1 MPNALASQSSPYLL
15 QHAHNPVAWRP
26 WNPATLAEARERG
39 LPIFLS
45 IGYSTCYWCHVMERE
60 SFEHEPTAAYL
71 NEHFTPIKLD
81 REERPDLDDLY
92 MAATVTFTGRGGWP
106 MSVFLEPDT
115 LRPFFCGTYYPLE
128 PRHGLPSFR
137 QVLQGMHEAWTKQ
150 RDDIR
155 EQGGKLAE
163 AVAEQIGA
171 DAEPAPLG
179 RVQLDQALRVLL
191 NQFDAA
197 NGGFGGAEQGPK
209 FPQPVF
215 CEFLLDVRDDAD
227 EATRAAIDA
236 ALRTTLD
243 AMSFGGLHDHLGG
256 GFHRYAV
263 DATWIVP
270 HFEKMLYDNAQLL
283 DLYARA
289 VTVFDSTWYART
301 ARRTAEYLLREMS
314 AGTQGQSGG
323 GGGGGFYSA
332 QDAEVDSREGLS
344 FLWNQEQIREV
355 LDSAD
360 ADFAIAAFALDRG
373 TNFQDPHHPDDPPA
387 NVLRLAAPPESLA
400 RTLGV
405 STDEFIERLDR
416 VCDALRQA
424 RDQRTQPGTD
434 DKILTSW
441 NGLAIGALARASTLL
456 DEPRYAEAAR
466 HAARFLLTHHRSPD
480 GTLLRTSREGG
491 PAHTPAF
498 LEDHA
503 ALAGA
508 CLALHDLEPGETEFL
523 TAARNLLDEAFR
535 AFTSENSGEG
545 LFDARPDQGDLFV
558 NPRSTH
564 DGASPSAQSQTLH
577 ALLDLADRTGDSAEI
592 ERCASH
598 LNALSPA
605 IAANPYS
612 TLHAVRAFRR
622 ILKNKPVFAPHVQF
636 FEDIAPADQPAPQSR
651 PAPAIPVEVYAS
663 AERVTVT
670 DDEPAQFQLV
680 LRIKPGHHVVAADP
694 GPDAPTGLVP
704 LRVGLVSGQGVAVYA
719 DYPAGTPHGVESVGP
734 VNVYEADSDEYGH
747 EFTVALEKADGVG
760 ASPGHPVLGITLQA
774 CTETE
779 CLPPITLELDVAV
792 DLH

>member
-1 MPNALASQSSPYLL
+1 MPNALAAETSPYLL
-15 QHAHNPVAWRP
+15 QHAHNPVEWRA
-26 WNPATLAEARERG
+26 WNPDTLAEARARN

-60 SFEHEPTAAYL
+60 SFEHEPTAQLL
-71 NEHFTPIKLD
+71 NERFTPVKLD

-115 LRPFFCGTYYPLE
+115 LRPFFCGTYFPLD

-137 QVLQGMHEAWTKQ
+137 QVLGGMHNAWNTQ
-150 RDDIR
+150 RDEVR
-155 EQGGKLAE
+155 EQGEKLAA
-163 AVAEQIGA
+163 AVADQIARAG
-171 DAEPAPLG
+171 DPAPLG

-191 NQFDAA
+191 NQFDPSHA
-197 NGGFGGAEQGPK
+197 GFGGAGQGPK

-227 EATRAAIDA
+227 DTTRTAIDA

-243 AMSFGGLHDHLGG
+243 AMSYGGIHDHLAG

-263 DATWIVP
+263 DATWTVP

-289 VTVFDSTWYART
+289 ATVFDSPWYART
-301 ARRTAEYLLREMS
+301 ARRTADYLLREMS
-314 AGTQGQSGG
+314 AGMEGESR
-323 GGGGGFYSA
+323 GGGGGFFSA

-344 FLWNQEQIREV
+344 FLWNEEQVRAA
-355 LDSAD
+355 LDEDD
-360 ADFAIAAFALDRG
+360 ADFAVASFAIDRG

-387 NVLRLAAPPESLA
+387 NVLRLPAPPESLA
-400 RTLGV
+400 RTLGMP
-405 STDEFIERLDR
+405 TQDFTERLTR
-416 VCDALRQA
+416 VSEALRSA
-424 RDQRTQPGTD
+424 RDRRPQPGTD
-434 DKILTSW
+434 DKILTGW
-441 NGLAIGALARASTLL
+441 NGLAIGALARASGLL
-456 DEPRYAEAAR
+456 HESRYADAAR
-466 HAARFLLTHHRSPD
+466 AAARFLLARHRSER
-480 GTLLRTSREGG
+480 GTLLRTSRAGG

-508 CLALHDLEPGETEFL
+508 CLALHALDPSETEFL
-523 TAARNLLDEAFR
+523 DAARNLLDDAF
-535 AFTSENSGEG
+535 E
-545 LFDARPDQGDLFV
+545 LFADKAGAGVVLYDARTDQGDLFV
-558 NPRSTH
+558 RPRSTH
-564 DGASPSAQSQTLH
+564 DGAVPSAQSQTLH
-577 ALLDLADRTGDSAEI
+577 ALLDLAETSGDPTDI
-592 ERCASH
+592 ERCAAH

-622 ILKNKPVFAPHVQF
+622 ILKNRAAYEPHVAF
-636 FEDIAPADQPAPQSR
+636 FDEEAPRAQPSAP
-651 PAPAIPVEVYAS
+651 PAVPVEVYAS
-663 AERVTVT
+663 AERVAVA
-670 DDEPAQFQLV
+670 DDEPAEFQLV

-694 GPDAPTGLVP
+694 GPDAPRGLLP
-704 LRVGLVSGQGVAVYA
+704 MRVGLVSGQGVGVYA
-719 DYPAGTPHGVESVGP
+719 DYPAGTPHGVESVGR
-734 VNVYEADSDEYGH
+734 VNVYESDEQGL

-760 ASPGHPVLGITLQA
+760 ASPGHPILGITLQA
-774 CTETE
+774 CTDTE

-792 DLH
+792 DIN